1 MTIPTL
7 TPIGSYT
14 DARIQPGLARSMNR
28 TDSMCRFA
36 ILTSMATPVQKTE
49 KMYNQISK
57 GERGIEQNLLK
68 IWVGQI
74 TRKMTGGTDDLNRT
88 SNVVKGVSDSGTWTS
103 LPCLFI
109 TIGLQ
114 SRSLN
119 YMEKN

>member
-1 MTIPTL
+1 
-7 TPIGSYT
+7 
-14 DARIQPGLARSMNR
+14 
-28 TDSMCRFA
+28 
-36 ILTSMATPVQKTE
+36 MATPVQKTE

-57 GERGIEQNLLK
+57 GKRGIEENLLR

-74 TRKMTGGTDDLNRT
+74 ARKMTGGTDDLNRT
-88 SNVVKGVSDSGTWTS
+88 SNVVKGVTDSGTWTL